1 MIAFL
6 FREDEEAEDEENGAS
21 RERTN
26 VYVINDAVR
35 ESWAT
40 RDEQSRHPRMRVNR
54 SRIQRRLRLRRE
66 TGIFCNPEKGVT
78 STTWCGRQNGHA
90 SPSASADDPASF
102 WFCYHA
108 WLSSPST
115 SFPTTATNST
125 YSIRPSS
132 RIILRKV
139 RTILISHDSLFE

>member
-26 VYVINDAVR
+26 AYVISDAVR

-40 RDEQSRHPRMRVNR
+40 RDEQLRYPRMRVNR

-66 TGIFCNPEKGVT
+66 TGILRNPEKDVT
-78 STTWCGRQNGHA
+78 S
-90 SPSASADDPASF
+90 
-102 WFCYHA
+102 
-108 WLSSPST
+108 
-115 SFPTTATNST
+115 AT
-125 YSIRPSS
+125 
-132 RIILRKV
+132 
-139 RTILISHDSLFE
+139 